1 MSEQFPNTIDEPNV
15 WTGAEFGQN
24 EEWLV
29 HLSAD
34 NISEIERAIDSVTA
48 SGVAPREIHSAIFK
62 IPKLAP
68 KLVEAH
74 REIEY
79 GRGFLVLRG
88 WPSERFSYDKNIA
101 AYCGVAS
108 YLGETKVQNYEG
120 EAIVDVIDKEKP
132 YDQTS
137 RGYMSNKRLPFHSD
151 GADIVGLLCLGEPAE
166 GGTSLLVSATN
177 LYNTIREERPEV
189 LPTLMRGF
197 QHHRRGQ
204 HDPGQPPVTMNRIPI
219 FSFNSGLLHCCY
231 NRNPIE
237 WTVHEGLKLTPEEL
251 ATLDY
256 LDELCNRPG
265 IAVEMTFQEGDMQF
279 VNNFVILHSRSE
291 YRDKPG
297 RKRHLVRLWLE
308 NKTSRR
314 GASGLLDIY
323 VPGSSKV
330 NGQRQPHECN

>member
-1 MSEQFPNTIDEPNV
+1 MKEQFPNTIDEPNV
-15 WTGAEFGQN
+15 WTAANFGL
-24 EEWLV
+24 EDEWLV
-29 HLSAD
+29 QLSAD
-34 NISEIERAIDSVTA
+34 NISEIERAMDSFLA
-48 SGVAPREIHSAIFK
+48 SGIPPQKIHSDIFLL
-62 IPKLAP
+62 PELAP
-68 KLVEAH
+68 ILLEAH
-74 REIEY
+74 REVEY

-88 WPSERFSYDKNIA
+88 WPSERFSYDQNIA

-120 EAIVDVIDKEKP
+120 EAIVDVIDEDKP

-151 GADIVGLLCLGEPAE
+151 GADIVGLMCLGEPIE
-166 GGTSLLVSATN
+166 GGTSLLVSATK
-177 LYNTIREERPEV
+177 LYNVIRQEHPEI
-189 LPTLMRGF
+189 LPTLIRGF
-197 QHHRRGQ
+197 KHHRRGQ
-204 HDPGQPPVTMNRIPI
+204 HDRDEPPVTTKRIPI

-237 WTVHEGLKLTPEEL
+237 WTVHEGLMLTPEDL

-265 IAVEMTFQEGDMQF
+265 MAVKMTFREGDMQF
-279 VNNFVILHSRSE
+279 VNNFVILHSRSA
-291 YRDKPG
+291 YRDKRG
-297 RKRHLVRLWLE
+297 HRRHLVRLWLE

-330 NGQRQPHECN
+330 SEAKAGA